1 MSGTGPLDGGGIV
14 AAQGGDGLDGVQC
27 LVSGDGD
34 GDDGVRRKKREA

>member
-1 MSGTGPLDGGGIV
+1 MSGTGPIDGGGIV

-34 GDDGVRRKKREA
+34 DGVRRKKREA